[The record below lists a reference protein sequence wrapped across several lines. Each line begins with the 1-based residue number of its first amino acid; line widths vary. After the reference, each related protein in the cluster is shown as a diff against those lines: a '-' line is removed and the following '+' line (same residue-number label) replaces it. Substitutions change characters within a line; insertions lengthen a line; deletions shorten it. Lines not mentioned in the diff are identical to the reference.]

1 MGQAQAS
8 PKAKRAHLAAAHE
21 RETQSISKETRQ
33 QSEATT
39 SRQIRRIHMDLR
51 AHQSYQTDSRQ
62 AMTHIH
68 NMRAHPA
75 AFRPR
80 TGPNGLSP
88 RSADL
93 QVARPSGDGP
103 RAPPPLKRHVVRCGW
118 SPMTVWLVSRARG
131 WWLPPINTRGGV
143 ENEDNTHHTP
153 HHLSS

>member
-1 MGQAQAS
+1 M
-8 PKAKRAHLAAAHE
+8 AATQE
-21 RETQSISKETRQ
+21 KETQPMRMTHH
-33 QSEATT
+33 QSEVKP
-39 SRQIRRIHMDLR
+39 SQQIRCIHEDLR
-51 AHQSYQTDSRQ
+51 AHQSYLTDSRQ

-103 RAPPPLKRHVVRCGW
+103 RAPPPLRRHVVRCGW
-118 SPMTVWLVSRARG
+118 SPMTVWLVSQARG
-131 WWLPPINTRGGV
+131 WWLPPINTSGGV
-143 ENEDNTHHTP
+143 ENEDTHTTHQHFTLF
-153 HHLSS
+153 LSSYLS